1 VGWREDNTNMG
12 RKSEDGKR
20 RRRKDKAREK
30 TRRRGKNTL
39 RGARFKLRILEKTMR
54 AKTGKKMNKNGGAD
68 AGAAGGG
75 GGGGAGG
82 GATVMSRWIIGKSR
96 VNKKESKLICKFGI

>member
-1 VGWREDNTNMG
+1 MEGEDNTNMG

-54 AKTGKKMNKNGGAD
+54 AKTGKKMNKNGGAGV
-68 AGAAGGG
+68 GAAG
-75 GGGGAGG
+75 
-82 GATVMSRWIIGKSR
+82 MSLSRIIAWQISESQ
-96 VNKKESKLICKFGI
+96 VNIYHYYLG